1 MGKSSY
7 LTIRID
13 PQVKAESSEL
23 FRTLGFTM
31 TDAITIFLHQSL
43 MKGGL
48 PFNVDNSAKKLQN
61 LSQDYSQK

>member
-13 PQVKAESSEL
+13 PQLKAESSEL

-43 MKGGL
+43 INGGL
-48 PFNVDNSAKKLQN
+48 PFKVDNPALKRQDLTQNHLQ
-61 LSQDYSQK
+61 Q

>member
-13 PQVKAESSEL
+13 PQLKAKSSEL

-43 MKGGL
+43 INGGL
-48 PFNVDNSAKKLQN
+48 PFNVDNPALKRQD
-61 LSQDYSQK
+61 LSQKHLQQ

>member
-13 PQVKAESSEL
+13 PKIKAESTEL
-23 FRTLGFTM
+23 FRSLGFTM

-43 MKGGL
+43 INGGL
-48 PFNVDNSAKKLQN
+48 PFSVDNPALKKQD
-61 LSQDYSQK
+61 LSQRH